1 MAGDDLILGQ
11 KVPNKSEAQASGAAT
26 TKIKRNTAEFNSLI
40 RYESDDVI
48 FKDEEGT
55 GTDRM
60 MTSRLKEKVDNLAAL
75 VKGEWNGIKLRIT
88 EGWDEQ
94 NEHSDN
100 SVHYEARAVDIT
112 TSDRDGA
119 KLGRLGRLAASAGF
133 DWVFFE
139 DSSHIHASVTK

>member
-1 MAGDDLILGQ
+1 MAGDDFILGQ
-11 KVPNKSEAQASGAAT
+11 KVPNTSEAQASGAAT
-26 TKIKRNTAEFNSLI
+26 TKIKRNTAEFNSLV

-55 GTDRM
+55 GADRM
-60 MTSRLKEKVDNLAAL
+60 MTSRLKEKVDNLAVL

-94 NEHSDN
+94 NEHSEN

-112 TSDRDGA
+112 TS
-119 KLGRLGRLAASAGF
+119 
-133 DWVFFE
+133 
-139 DSSHIHASVTK
+139 